1 MGRLSRSK
9 AAAHGF
15 GIFENT
21 TNISGPGHN
30 AAGDAPSCDHFAPLH
45 DRDTNSGGNTPY
57 FIDSLTAK
65 LKELHIYSPKK
76 DPGNR
81 SLLTSVCRRL
91 NRLTIDTEIVGTLGH
106 VREGAHHSTPN
117 SAVTESTQGPLS
129 GGLLQRHT
137 QDEGVL
143 LSAETGT
150 FQPALLGQAP
160 DSFEASD
167 PNFLTQV
174 LHAADLDHHAL
185 VIKPSIEASIA
196 RHKTGQYDYVLSVLD
211 LDGGAKRDNTPS
223 GRGGLTLDFGCN
235 LLVQADRTPENVCG
249 QNKPANAYKIL
260 ATPLVTERAAHHAAQ
275 LPEETKTM
283 ATVAESSPH
292 RIGEEAVTNNSAHS
306 GFAFS
311 TAEDG
316 HLQDAYLDQVEN
328 SKDRV
333 VSVST
338 DESNVPVDGAP
349 RTPSRSTSTSSR
361 SRIEDSVEAIDRLE
375 EELEAVHI
383 AARLATPIRTGRDR
397 SRTVDGAAAASTAM
411 KGTPSTLKRTQS
423 TSAGVK
429 PAPAARSAQRKSV
442 SATVNDAAKASPEKS
457 PTRRS
462 TMARPTSLLPPKPPT
477 KSTKAPTKPSF
488 ELPGEAVARRIKEQ
502 REARLAQQATQPAQ
516 PAPPAPQRS
525 RSLKVPTRP
534 NFELPG
540 EAISRRKRAERE
552 ARLKAQ
558 EEEERKRRE
567 FKARPIKANLG
578 SVAFPR
584 DTVTS
589 RARQN
594 KGSEAQDGQFEE
606 SQSKRRSM
614 VGSPHT
620 LTRASSTRSPQTRG
634 RGLSQTAM
642 TDESSRA
649 TSTSTSTSGM
659 SGKRSTLSAEELE
672 HQRHMG
678 KEIFQR
684 DNCYIKD
691 KERER
696 REREWNAKMARE
708 QAAERSRQASREWA
722 EKQRRKQLA
731 ATAAKASQAA

>member
-30 AAGDAPSCDHFAPLH
+30 AAGDAPSRDHFAPLQ
-45 DRDTNSGGNTPY
+45 DRDTNSGRNTPD

-76 DPGNR
+76 DRGNR
-81 SLLTSVCRRL
+81 SLLAPVCHRL
-91 NRLTIDTEIVGTLGH
+91 NRLNIDTKIVGTLSH
-106 VREGAHHSTPN
+106 VTEGAHHSTLN
-117 SAVTESTQGPLS
+117 SAVTESTQGPFP
-129 GGLLQRHT
+129 GELLQRHT

-150 FQPALLGQAP
+150 FQPVLLGQAP

-174 LHAADLDHHAL
+174 LHAADIDHHAL
-185 VIKPSIEASIA
+185 IIKPGIEASIA
-196 RHKTGQYDYVLSVLD
+196 RHK
-211 LDGGAKRDNTPS
+211 A
-223 GRGGLTLDFGCN
+223 
-235 LLVQADRTPENVCG
+235 
-249 QNKPANAYKIL
+249 
-260 ATPLVTERAAHHAAQ
+260 ATPLVTENAAQ
-275 LPEETKTM
+275 HVAQLSEETEDM
-283 ATVAESSPH
+283 ATVVESSPT
-292 RIGEEAVTNNSAHS
+292 RVGEEAITNNSAHS
-306 GFAFS
+306 ESAFS
-311 TAEDG
+311 ATEDK
-316 HLQDAYLDQVEN
+316 HSQEASLDQVEN

-338 DESNVPVDGAP
+338 DESSVPVDGAP

-383 AARLATPIRTGRDR
+383 AARLATPTRTGRDR
-397 SRTVDGAAAASTAM
+397 SRTVDGAAAAATGM
-411 KGTPSTLKRTQS
+411 KRTPSTLKRTQS
-423 TSAGVK
+423 TSAGARPV
-429 PAPAARSAQRKSV
+429 PAARSAQRKSV
-442 SATVNDAAKASPEKS
+442 SATANDAAKASPEKS
-457 PTRRS
+457 PTRRP
-462 TMARPTSLLPPKPPT
+462 TVARPNSLLPPKPPA
-477 KSTKAPTKPSF
+477 KSAKAPTKPSF

-502 REARLAQQATQPAQ
+502 REARLAQQAAKA
-516 PAPPAPQRS
+516 APPAPQRS

-578 SVAFPR
+578 SAASPR

-589 RARQN
+589 RARQK
-594 KGSEAQDGQFEE
+594 KGSEAEDGLFEE

-620 LTRASSTRSPQTRG
+620 LARAYSTRSPQTRG
-634 RGLSQTAM
+634 RGMSQTAM

-649 TSTSTSTSGM
+649 TSTSTSGT

-672 HQRHMG
+672 HQRHIG